1 MHQIHS
7 VPQLQPY
14 PFVTVHADDTCDSG
28 KQEMQSVPQSQPH
41 HPSATLY
48 ADNTCDSGMLMSIK
62 KIEQGLLFLIDKWQ
76 EKDAPQV
83 QPSAEVH
90 SITALTQL
98 SFVIIVII
106 CFILR

>member
-1 MHQIHS
+1 
-7 VPQLQPY
+7 
-14 PFVTVHADDTCDSG
+14 
-28 KQEMQSVPQSQPH
+28 
-41 HPSATLY
+41 
-48 ADNTCDSGMLMSIK
+48 MSIK

-90 SITALTQL
+90 SITALTQS
-98 SFVIIVII
+98 SFVIIVSI